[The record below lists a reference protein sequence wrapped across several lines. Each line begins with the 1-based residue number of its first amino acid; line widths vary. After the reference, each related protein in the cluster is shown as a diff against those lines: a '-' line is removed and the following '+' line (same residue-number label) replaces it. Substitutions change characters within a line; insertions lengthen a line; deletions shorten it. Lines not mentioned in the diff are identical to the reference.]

1 MDDIAGIAKGGWAAA
16 AAIIAAI
23 AYVLFKARQGR
34 VEKDEE
40 KRSALEEELKDARAK
55 WAAAEFCKDVPGMN
69 REARRINTIRRRL
82 GLPVAILCAAL
93 AAGCAS
99 QKVRTVILSE
109 HCRTA
114 APGDT
119 VPDLPE
125 GETRWW
131 LCTSTG
137 LQMMMPADAD
147 LPDLGRRK

>member
-1 MDDIAGIAKGGWAAA
+1 MEDIASIAKGGWAAA

-23 AYVLFKARQGR
+23 AFFAFRARQRR

-40 KRSALEEELKDARAK
+40 KRSALEDELKDANAK
-55 WAAAEFCKDVPGMN
+55 WAAAEFCKDVPGMA
-69 REARRINTIRRRL
+69 REARRIDSIKRRL

-114 APGDT
+114 APGDI
-119 VPDLPE
+119 VPELPE
-125 GETRWW
+125 GESRWW

-137 LQMMMPADAD
+137 LRIMMPSDANI
-147 LPDLGRRK
+147 PDIPKGY